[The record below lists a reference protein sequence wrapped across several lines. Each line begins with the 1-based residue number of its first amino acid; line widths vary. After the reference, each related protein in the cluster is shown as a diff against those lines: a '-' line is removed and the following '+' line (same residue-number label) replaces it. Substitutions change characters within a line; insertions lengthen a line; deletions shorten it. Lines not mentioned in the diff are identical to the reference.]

1 MRQRPAY
8 KKLAEFFADKSLSE
22 MKEITLLDAKKC
34 PDVKPMDLTLWWGGI
49 KILLVRDLEAVQ
61 REQRMNELV
70 DKLLLSAAAIT
81 QDEARLAV
89 ERIFEEREK

>member
-1 MRQRPAY
+1 MKERPAY
-8 KKLAEFFADKSLSE
+8 KKLAEFFKDKSLSE
-22 MKEITLLDAKKC
+22 MKALTKKDAMKC